1 MSVVVKGKP
10 VADALLARVQ
20 ADAQTLAQK
29 GAPLCLAV
37 ILVGDDPASQIYVGR
52 KHETCA
58 RVGIASR
65 MYQLPD
71 TTSQEA
77 LLELI
82 QTLNDDE
89 TVTGILVQLPLPA
102 HIQARQILRSI
113 DTHKDVD
120 AFSMLLDMS
129 GEDLVPCTAGGI
141 LELIHSTGVD
151 IAGKNCVV
159 VGRSNIVGKPM
170 AMLLLQNNGTVTICH
185 SGTLNLGDKTRQA
198 DILIGAVG
206 KKKLITADMVKDGA
220 FVVDIGMNRDA
231 EGKLCGDVDFDA
243 IKDKASFITPVPG
256 GVGPMTIAMLMYNT
270 VEAAKRQF
278 AAAHPEG

>member
-1 MSVVVKGKP
+1 MGVIVKGKP
-10 VADALLARVQ
+10 VADALLAKVQ
-20 ADAQTLAQK
+20 ADAEALRQN

-37 ILVGDDPASQIYVGR
+37 ILVGDDPASKIYVGK
-52 KHETCA
+52 KHETCE
-58 RVGIASR
+58 RVGIQSR
-65 MYQLPD
+65 MYHLAESV
-71 TTSQEA
+71 SQQELLA
-77 LLELI
+77 LIEK
-82 QTLNDDE
+82 LNKDAQ
-89 TVTGILVQLPLPA
+89 VTGILVQLPLPA
-102 HIQARQILRSI
+102 HIHARQVLRSI

-129 GEDLVPCTAGGI
+129 GDDLVPCTAGGI
-141 LELIHSTGVD
+141 LELIHSTGVE

-170 AMLLLQNNGTVTICH
+170 AMLLLHENGTVTICH
-185 SGTLNLGDKTRQA
+185 SGTVDLGDQTRQA
-198 DILIGAVG
+198 DILIVAVG

-231 EGKLCGDVDFDA
+231 SGKLCGDVDFEA
-243 IKDKASFITPVPG
+243 IKEKASYITPVPG

-278 AAAHPEG
+278 AVRRDI